1 MTDGAHLCAKALSAW
16 VENCL
21 SQPQILNN
29 GCCFTVTSPPH
40 RCAMCITV
48 QNKFTCGWKSHTAVI
63 RPQNIG
69 ANLNS
74 HSEAKL
80 GDILI
85 GKMHW
90 ILFSCLKQ
98 NCVQIKVWGTVNFL
112 ALNDP
117 KNKVHLQKHSFDAP
131 ICQLVSHT
139 IDDQIC
145 RMIVVQTKTEALF
158 AFL

>member
-29 GCCFTVTSPPH
+29 GCCFTVTSPSH

-48 QNKFTCGWKSHTAVI
+48 QNKCTCGWKTHTAVI

-80 GDILI
+80 GDTLK

-90 ILFSCLKQ
+90 VLFSRLKQ
-98 NCVQIKVWGTVNFL
+98 NYAQIKVWWTVKCL

-131 ICQLVSHT
+131 ICQIVPHA
-139 IDDQIC
+139 IGDQIC
-145 RMIVVQTKTEALF
+145 KSTLF
-158 AFL
+158 YKGW